1 MKNFQKWRS
10 LCTKT
15 TNETR
20 RGGGA
25 LNSHKITCAKGKMLA
40 WWLAISFAIL
50 AGVLG
55 TILIV
60 VTQQNKAFSAP
71 GLTTIHYGLSIN
83 NTSYGYVTIGGTKYE
98 PQSWGTSSSN
108 VPSGDVV
115 AHAYSGYRFVKWY
128 LASATGLRDESGFTF
143 VSHEVDTY
151 YYYEWYEATIPTA
164 KKDGLCYYTCYFEP
178 GFTVTPT
185 SADTS
190 QGTVSGGGTVEEG
203 KTTTI
208 TATPA
213 SGYAF
218 VNWTDNNGAVVS
230 TSASYTFTPTK
241 DITLTANFVR
251 AMVKKG
257 DTYISNFRQYYDENS
272 MVMKLLITPNSGE
285 YISEISF
292 DNSVFYAIES
302 YEAKIYGACSKALSV
317 TYFVTAGSNDFGL
330 SFDFAKTDFIE
341 IYVRTTN
348 QAYTSLKRP
357 SAGGVSSVAVTATLG
372 GTVTLVGDDY
382 ESLTVS
388 DTIICSATPCVQGY
402 AFAGWYLSSDMTNP
416 ISTSLS
422 VRLAKSS
429 IYGQELIAKFEK
441 IATSNNLN
449 SETNNTTDFL

>member
-1 MKNFQKWRS
+1 MEEFMYQNRERNPQ
-10 LCTKT
+10 
-15 TNETR
+15 
-20 RGGGA
+20 GGGR
-25 LNSHKITCAKGKMLA
+25 LNSPKNTCAKGKMLA
-40 WWLAISFAIL
+40 WWIAISFAIL

-71 GLTTIHYGLSIN
+71 SPIAYYSIDIN
-83 NTSYGYVTIGGTKYE
+83 NTDYGYVTIGGTKYT
-98 PQSWGTSSSN
+98 PQSWSASSGGI
-108 VPSGDVV
+108 PSGDIV
-115 AHAYSGYRFVKWY
+115 AHANTGYRFSKWQICAQSKGTDY
-128 LASATGLRDESGFTF
+128 VWISNGADYSVYEYYSATIQSSNRTG
-143 VSHEVDTY
+143 Y
-151 YYYEWYEATIPTA
+151 A
-164 KKDGLCYYTCYFEP
+164 YTCYFEKI

-348 QAYTSLKRP
+348 QAYTSLKKP

-382 ESLTVS
+382 ESLTES

-402 AFAGWYLSSDMTNP
+402 TFAGWYLSNDMTNP

-422 VRLAKSS
+422 VRLAKST

-441 IATSNNLN
+441 ISTSNNIN
-449 SETNNTTDFL
+449 SETNNTNDII